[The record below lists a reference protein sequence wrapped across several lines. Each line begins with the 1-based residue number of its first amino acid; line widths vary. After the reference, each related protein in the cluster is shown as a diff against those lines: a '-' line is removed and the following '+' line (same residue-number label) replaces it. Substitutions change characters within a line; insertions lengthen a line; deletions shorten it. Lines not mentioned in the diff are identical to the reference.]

1 MGLAVRRLPDNLW
14 HDLGLEFG
22 GQVRPFSEA
31 YHMASRWPNGIVYA
45 TPGLDADNR
54 GSLVLDVIG
63 GDTSFTI
70 GGEYT
75 RLEDRPDM
83 IGESKRA
90 SRAFNKFIRSHPGIY
105 SNTPVVID
113 GFGDSRTRFY
123 ENRGFTN
130 SAQGLMAL
138 DSRVYAPVQDQQ
150 VYAHLDKFISSNV
163 PSSLA
168 SLSRKNL
175 SGSQV
180 DPWLSISEPAL
191 YDSSGARLSIPSG
204 AFGTIARAAIRYP
217 SSRPP
222 KARQTQNS
230 QSVVELIT
238 RPVAEFRPMSLQG
251 SQDILDVI
259 TL

>member
-251 SQDILDVI
+251 SQDILDLI
-259 TL
+259 ML

>member
-31 YHMASRWPNGIVYA
+31 YHMASRQPFGTVYA
-45 TPGLDADNR
+45 TPGLDANNR
-54 GSLVLDVIG
+54 GSLVLDVLG
-63 GDTSFTI
+63 GDTGFTI
-70 GGEYT
+70 GGRYI

-90 SRAFNKFIRSHPGIY
+90 SRAFNEFIRSHPGIY
-105 SNTPVVID
+105 SNTPIVND

-150 VYAHLDKFISSNV
+150 VYAHLDKFISSDV
-163 PSSLA
+163 PPSLA

-180 DPWLSISEPAL
+180 DPWLLIPEPAL
-191 YDSSGARLSIPSG
+191 YDSSGARLGIPSG

-217 SSRPP
+217 SSKLPQ
-222 KARQTQNS
+222 AR
-230 QSVVELIT
+230 
-238 RPVAEFRPMSLQG
+238 
-251 SQDILDVI
+251 
-259 TL
+259 